1 MNLFVNLFVKI
12 RPGLFAGAVV
22 LAATAAD
29 LSAQASVSG
38 QVRLVE
44 RPGETTSDLA
54 NTVIHLERM
63 AASGPAGTPVVAQIS
78 MQDRQ
83 FAPRVEVVPL
93 GSRVDFPNQ
102 DPFSHNVFSSTS
114 IGAFDLGLYGRGR
127 KEGWTFQRPG
137 VHAVYCNIHPRM
149 AAYVVAVATP
159 WYAKAG
165 ADGRFTLPNVPPGE
179 YTMHVWHERGAPQA
193 LAITVPA
200 GGLAE
205 AVNVQLDARGYKP
218 APHRN
223 KFGRPYP
230 ASRDRY

>member
-1 MNLFVNLFVKI
+1 MASLIVNF
-12 RPGLFAGAVV
+12 RPAV
-22 LAATAAD
+22 LAGIVACLSAFSQ
-29 LSAQASVSG
+29 LSAQATVSG
-38 QVRLVE
+38 QVRLIE

-54 NTVIHLERM
+54 NTVVYLEPVSS
-63 AASGPAGTPVVAQIS
+63 SGPMASPAVVQIS

-127 KEGWTFQRPG
+127 TKGWTFQRAG
-137 VHAVYCNIHPRM
+137 VHAIYCNIHPRM

-165 ADGRFTLPNVPPGE
+165 ADGRFTLSNVPQGE
-179 YTMHVWHERGAPQA
+179 YTMHVWHERGAPQ
-193 LAITVPA
+193 TVTVIVPEV
-200 GGLAE
+200 GTAE
-205 AVNVQLDARGYKP
+205 EVNVRLDARGYKP
-218 APHRN
+218 TPHRN

>member
-1 MNLFVNLFVKI
+1 MHLFVKF
-12 RPGLFAGAVV
+12 RPALLAGTVALSPFAAK
-22 LAATAAD
+22 LP
-29 LSAQASVSG
+29 AQAAVSG
-38 QVRLVE
+38 QVRLIE

-54 NTVIHLERM
+54 NTVIHLERT
-63 AASGPAGTPVVAQIS
+63 SGSEPAGTPVVAQIS

-114 IGAFDLGLYGRGR
+114 VGAFDLGLYGRGR
-127 KEGWTFQRPG
+127 KEGWTCQRTG
-137 VHAVYCNIHPRM
+137 VHAVYCNIHPRK
-149 AAYVVAVATP
+149 AAYVFAVATP

-165 ADGRFTLPNVPPGE
+165 SDGRYTLPNVPRGE
-179 YTMHVWHERGAPQA
+179 YTMHIWHERSAPKTVT
-193 LAITVPA
+193 ITVPA
-200 GGLAE
+200 GGSADL
-205 AVNVQLDARGYKP
+205 VNVQLDARGYKP

>member
-1 MNLFVNLFVKI
+1 MVSLFVNFRTAL
-12 RPGLFAGAVV
+12 
-22 LAATAAD
+22 LAAFVALLPAVSAI
-29 LSAQASVSG
+29 SAQAVVHG
-38 QVRLVE
+38 QVRLIE

-54 NTVIHLERM
+54 NTVIHLEPV
-63 AASGPAGTPVVAQIS
+63 SGGGPTGAPVVAQIS

-114 IGAFDLGLYGRGR
+114 VGAFDLGLYGRGR
-127 KEGWTFQRPG
+127 KKGWTFQRPG

-165 ADGRFTLPNVPPGE
+165 ADGRFTLTNVPPGE
-179 YTMHVWHERGAPQA
+179 YTMHVWHERSAPQA
-193 LAITVPA
+193 LGLVVPA
-200 GGLAE
+200 DGTVD

-218 APHRN
+218 VAHRN